1 MEKNDYQENDVIK
14 KIIAVADSKAA
25 FDFYAVD
32 VVEFS
37 DITDIFIL
45 MSCKNERQI
54 KAVTNEISKVL
65 KKEYELAPIRLDANF
80 ESRWVV
86 MDYVNIIVHIFH
98 EDIRALYD
106 LEKLWE
112 KGKIIKDIKVSK

>member
-1 MEKNDYQENDVIK
+1 MVTDNDQENDLIK
-14 KIIAVADSKAA
+14 KIVTIADSKAA
-25 FDFYAVD
+25 FDFYAVN
-32 VVEFS
+32 VSEFS

-45 MSCKNERQI
+45 MSCKSDRQI
-54 KAVTNEISKVL
+54 KAVTNEISRAL
-65 KKEYELAPIRLDANF
+65 KEEYGLAPIRLDANF

-106 LEKLWE
+106 LETLWS
-112 KGKIIKDIKVSK
+112 KGKIIKDILT